1 MMYILIRNNQNYI
14 PLPWRGELSCFNYK
28 KEDTVFSTEEF
39 YEFQEGVK
47 GDYSNIKGIVVISPL
62 KNYEFISQCTKINQL
77 FIFDSKAEITINLSE
92 LVYLKQLVINCKKFE
107 EKDSVIHLLDNKMK
121 CFEQDDNEDNPK
133 ISKYMLTDMFI
144 KNVDINENDIDKIR
158 KCAVFRDELIINST
172 YILSEFELSRR
183 NQYLERKKYVEQ
195 NKNKEK
201 RYTRQERKELIKR
214 MFGE

>member
-1 MMYILIRNNQNYI
+1 
-14 PLPWRGELSCFNYK
+14 
-28 KEDTVFSTEEF
+28 
-39 YEFQEGVK
+39 
-47 GDYSNIKGIVVISPL
+47 
-62 KNYEFISQCTKINQL
+62 
-77 FIFDSKAEITINLSE
+77 
-92 LVYLKQLVINCKKFE
+92 
-107 EKDSVIHLLDNKMK
+107 
-121 CFEQDDNEDNPK
+121 
-133 ISKYMLTDMFI
+133 MFI

-183 NQYLERKKYVEQ
+183 NQYVEQ